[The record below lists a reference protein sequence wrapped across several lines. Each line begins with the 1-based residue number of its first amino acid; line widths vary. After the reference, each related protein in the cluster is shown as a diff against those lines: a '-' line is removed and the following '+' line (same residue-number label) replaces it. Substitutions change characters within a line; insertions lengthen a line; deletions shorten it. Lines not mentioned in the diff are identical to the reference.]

1 MISLMFV
8 CILDVGMDRLL
19 MFSKDVVVS
28 REVFKMNTK
37 NKKIY
42 QVIINDS
49 GLAILNY
56 WQQC

>member
-1 MISLMFV
+1 MIALMFV

-19 MFSKDVVVS
+19 MFSKDIVVS

-37 NKKIY
+37 NKKNIS
-42 QVIINDS
+42 DS
-49 GLAILNY
+49 GLAIPNY